1 MIYEFA
7 GYKDKSL
14 IKAMSFISKRS
25 IKSETTHYF
34 VVLSSV
40 LGYLIIQ
47 GLVVK

>member
-1 MIYEFA
+1 MIYEFT

-14 IKAMSFISKRS
+14 IKAMSFINKRF
-25 IKSETTHYF
+25 IKSETIHYF
-34 VVLSSV
+34 VALSSV